1 MPWQT
6 GMRVELHTRLRPA
19 VLFSHKGC
27 AMFSYHADT
36 GSVHITTGGQTVRT
50 SVDMG
55 LRLWAAGTGA
65 PRRGEGP
72 FAVLSYAIHP
82 DRDTG
87 FFVCLNDSAVRHPPW
102 PDWCPPTAPRPEW
115 RTTPTGVWVSVSPKG
130 ACPRAVV
137 DAYVRAGLVRD
148 KGIAEQMQSRCDD
161 IVRHAEEESVRDTLE
176 YYTQCR
182 VKRAFLR
189 MNARDLDVR
198 LSEVEGKLA
207 TLLVALQAAP
217 LHAVAAW
224 TLPSPAEGEK
234 EDEAKEEEERKGKG
248 RKDEDY
254 DDPNVICLP
263 RQADYELPVHSDL
276 LQSRTPLD

>member
-1 MPWQT
+1 
-6 GMRVELHTRLRPA
+6 
-19 VLFSHKGC
+19 
-27 AMFSYHADT
+27 MFSYHADDT
-36 GSVHITTGGQTVRT
+36 DSGGDGSVHITAGGQTVRT
-50 SVDMG
+50 SLDMG
-55 LRLWAAGTGA
+55 LRLWAAGSGA

-87 FFVCLNDSAVRHPPW
+87 LFVCLSDSAVRRPPW
-102 PDWCPPTAPRPEW
+102 PEWCPPFLVRPEW
-115 RTTPTGVWVSVSPKG
+115 RATPTGVWVSVPRTD

-137 DAYVRAGLVRD
+137 DAYARAGLVRE

-161 IVRHAEEESVRDTLE
+161 IARHAAEASVRDTLE

-207 TLLVALQAAP
+207 TLLGALRVAPASAA
-217 LHAVAAW
+217 AAW
-224 TLPSPAEGEK
+224 TLPPPAEGEDGEEGK
-234 EDEAKEEEERKGKG
+234 LKGGEED
-248 RKDEDY
+248 DY

-263 RQADYELPVHSDL
+263 RQADYDL
-276 LQSRTPLD
+276 HQPGTPLD